1 MRGADQGNGAQALG
15 AVLTTLQRQ
24 WRRGAAARTGLS
36 LPEILVQQLGADR
49 AAAVGFGGISARGTL
64 TLTVDAASLRAEMDT
79 FHRAGLLAA
88 IQGTPEGARI
98 RTLRFVTTGGRDGR

>member
-1 MRGADQGNGAQALG
+1 MRGTDQEHGVQALG
-15 AVLTTLQRQ
+15 AVLTTLRRQ
-24 WRRGAAARTGLS
+24 WRRGAAVRTGLS

-49 AAAVGFGGISARGTL
+49 AAAVGFGGISGRGTL
-64 TLTVDAASLRAEMDT
+64 TLTVDAAALKAEMDA

-98 RTLRFVTTGGRDGR
+98 RALRFVTTGTPDAR

>member
-1 MRGADQGNGAQALG
+1 MRGTDQGSGAQALG
-15 AVLTTLQRQ
+15 AIFSTLRRQ
-24 WRRGAAARTGLS
+24 WQRGAAVRTGLS
-36 LPEILVQQLGADR
+36 LPEILVQQLGADH

-64 TLTVDAASLRAEMDT
+64 TLTVEAATLRAEMDT

-98 RTLRFVTTGGRDGR
+98 RDLRFVTAGGRDAR